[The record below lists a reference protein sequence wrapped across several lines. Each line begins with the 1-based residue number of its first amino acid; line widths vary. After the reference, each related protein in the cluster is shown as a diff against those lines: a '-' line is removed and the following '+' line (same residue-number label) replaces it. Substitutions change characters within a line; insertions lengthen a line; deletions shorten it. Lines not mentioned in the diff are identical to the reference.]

1 MSWNTLLSG
10 VFQNKE
16 CGTSSDK
23 IESVVV
29 LGGGTAGWMTAA
41 AMARYLGRKLSIT
54 LIESD
59 EISTVGVGEATIPSI
74 RRFHAALGIDEA
86 TFMAATGATHKLGI
100 DFIDWHQTGQRYFH
114 PFGKLGT
121 SVAGVGFLHAY
132 LRLREEGLAEP
143 LWRYSPNA
151 VAAAARKFGAATVV
165 DKAVASAFPYAYH
178 LDAGRYAQMLRDYAG
193 ARGVERIAGTVGKI
207 ARDASGCVTTL
218 SLEDGRQVAG
228 DLFVDCSGGRAILIG
243 DAPDNEWED
252 WSAFLP
258 CDRAVVVQTEAVE
271 DVVPYTQ
278 ASAMPAGWRWSIPLQ
293 HRVGNGYVYSSAHCD
308 AETAKAE
315 LIRSVEGSLISQPRT
330 LSFRTGRR
338 TRFWQGNVVA
348 IGLSAGFL
356 EPLESTSIH
365 LIQTGITNLLNLFP
379 DNRKSDDLAASY
391 NRQMVSAFEGVRDFL
406 ILHYTATERTGSLFW
421 DDIRQISIP
430 QSLKD
435 RIELFKERGRF
446 VRDENELFT
455 LDSWI
460 AVMLGQGVIPKNYSI
475 IADSIPLD
483 ILVGNTKRHIEHID
497 NAVERMA
504 YY

>member
-1 MSWNTLLSG
+1 
-10 VFQNKE
+10 
-16 CGTSSDK
+16 
-23 IESVVV
+23 
-29 LGGGTAGWMTAA
+29 
-41 AMARYLGRKLSIT
+41 MARYLGRKVSIT

-151 VAAAARKFGAATVV
+151 VAAAARKFGAATGV

-207 ARDASGCVTTL
+207 ERDASGCVTTL
-218 SLEDGRQVAG
+218 SLEDGRKVAG

-243 DAPDNEWED
+243 DEPDNEWED

-258 CDRAVVVQTEAVE
+258 CDRAVVVQTEAVR
-271 DVVPYTQ
+271 DPVPYTQ
-278 ASAMPAGWRWSIPLQ
+278 ASAMVAGWRWSIPLQ

-315 LIRSVEGSLISQPRT
+315 LIRSVEGSLINQPRT

-338 TRFWQGNVVA
+338 SRFWQGNVVA

-365 LIQTGITNLLNLFP
+365 LIQTGITSLLNLFP
-379 DNRKSDDLAASY
+379 RDRESNDLAAFY
-391 NRQMVSAFEGVRDFL
+391 NQQMVTAFEGVRDFI
-406 ILHYTATERTGSLFW
+406 ILHYIATQRTGSSFW
-421 DDIRQISIP
+421 DYIRQMNIP
-430 QSLKD
+430 KSLKD
-435 RIELFKERGRF
+435 RVELFRGRGRF

-455 LDSWI
+455 LDSWVT
-460 AVMLGQGVIPKNYSI
+460 VMLGQGIDPNAYSVTADGIPI
-475 IADSIPLD
+475 DLLAE
-483 ILVGNTKRHIEHID
+483 TAERHVKQIESV
-497 NAVERMA
+497 VEQMV
-504 YY
+504 YYRYRC